1 MQETDPD
8 FWKWLAGTASAAL
21 GGLSLWVVSIVNGT
35 VKEKADAAAVVT
47 LAAAVVTLAA
57 EVKAKADEKMVD
69 SVIDRLDTIINNQRT
84 DVKNIFDKIDE
95 TNKTH
100 SLFAQK
106 IAEEMGKRPTRDEWR
121 ETDRRSSERR

>member
-35 VKEKADAAAVVT
+35 VKEKAD
-47 LAAAVVTLAA
+47 AAAVVTLAA

>member
-1 MQETDPD
+1 MKGAEMQETDPD

-35 VKEKADAAAVVT
+35 VKEKAD
-47 LAAAVVTLAA
+47 AAAVVTLAA